1 MDLGQVRSRMVDG
14 QVRTG
19 DVTDLRILAAMQE
32 LPRERFAPDHQP
44 ELAYADLDL
53 PLGAQSGRAM
63 LRARTLAKLLQ
74 ALAIAPGER
83 ALDVG
88 CGLGYGVAVLSH
100 LAGVVFGLEED
111 SALAAA
117 ASKVLAA
124 CGIPNASVVTGPL
137 SAGWPREAPYD
148 VILVE
153 GATEIVPRALL
164 EQLNDGG
171 RLACIEGRGLS
182 GKATVYRSAGGAV
195 SGRPVFDAAAPL
207 LPGFAQPPAF
217 VF

>member
-1 MDLGQVRSRMVDG
+1 MDLVQARSRMVDG

-19 DVTDLRILAAMQE
+19 DVTDLRIQAAMLE
-32 LPRERFAPDHQP
+32 LPRERFAPEP
-44 ELAYADLDL
+44 ELAYADFDL
-53 PLGAQSGRAM
+53 PLGARSGRAM
-63 LRARTLAKLLQ
+63 LRPRTLGKLLQ
-74 ALAIAPGER
+74 ALEVAPGDR

-88 CGLGYGVAVLSH
+88 CGTGYGVAVLSH
-100 LAGVVFGLEED
+100 LAGDVFGLEED
-111 SALAAA
+111 SALAATA
-117 ASKVLAA
+117 TKVLAA
-124 CGIPNASVVTGPL
+124 CGIRNASVVTGPL
-137 SAGWPREAPYD
+137 SDGWPLQAPYD

-153 GATEIVPRALL
+153 GASEIVPRALL

-171 RLACIEGRGLS
+171 RLACIEGRGPS
-182 GKATVYRSAGGAV
+182 GKAMVYRSAGGTV